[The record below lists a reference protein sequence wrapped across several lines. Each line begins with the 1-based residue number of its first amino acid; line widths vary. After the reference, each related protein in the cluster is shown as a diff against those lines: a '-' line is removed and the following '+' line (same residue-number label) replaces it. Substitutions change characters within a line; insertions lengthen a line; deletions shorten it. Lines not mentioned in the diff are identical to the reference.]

1 MLAGSRRGRGDQP
14 PALGVHI
21 GGAEADGT
29 RFLPGLGSGTMN
41 GPRGKPS
48 WAARRAGRSQQRTC
62 ESPTLLRKVKVVAA
76 RLDTPPLIDWVD
88 GELVG
93 Y

>member
-1 MLAGSRRGRGDQP
+1 
-14 PALGVHI
+14 
-21 GGAEADGT
+21 
-29 RFLPGLGSGTMN
+29 
-41 GPRGKPS
+41 
-48 WAARRAGRSQQRTC
+48 
-62 ESPTLLRKVKVVAA
+62 VKVMAA

>member
-1 MLAGSRRGRGDQP
+1 
-14 PALGVHI
+14 
-21 GGAEADGT
+21 
-29 RFLPGLGSGTMN
+29 
-41 GPRGKPS
+41 
-48 WAARRAGRSQQRTC
+48 
-62 ESPTLLRKVKVVAA
+62 VKVVAA